1 MVFEVMILQS
11 LDGSTGRDHDVAR
24 GAVRSMHYHVQQN
37 VIKITIGHYNFCCNK
52 LVYNIKIQQEFLCL
66 CKDKSTKFM
75 MSVDDQKTF
84 LEERQDRIIDIIS
97 WTEVIGRHVVENV
110 NDDVTFW
117 QGPRLLITNITIKH
131 NYCIIDRS
139 IGICWILSSSDNGIR
154 RASSQPE
161 QWRACNLL
169 HQRQTNPGQSH
180 NTYCTWHQN
189 VKKRRPP
196 GEDLIIM
203 NLETIN
209 SKGLYKKR
217 YSGNRMKTF
226 RWKNACKK
234 AIGFKTKRHHD

>member
-1 MVFEVMILQS
+1 
-11 LDGSTGRDHDVAR
+11 
-24 GAVRSMHYHVQQN
+24 MHYNVQQN
-37 VIKITIGHYNFCCNK
+37 VIHITIGHYNFCCNK
-52 LVYNIKIQQEFLCL
+52 LAYNIKIQQEFLCL

-131 NYCIIDRS
+131 NYCIIDHS

-161 QWRACNLL
+161 QWLAPQPAPPTTHRLIRDRVTIRIAPK
-169 HQRQTNPGQSH
+169 RQKQQTS
-180 NTYCTWHQN
+180 
-189 VKKRRPP
+189 RR
-196 GEDLIIM
+196 
-203 NLETIN
+203 
-209 SKGLYKKR
+209 GLDNY
-217 YSGNRMKTF
+217 YELG
-226 RWKNACKK
+226 
-234 AIGFKTKRHHD
+234 D